1 MLLTT
6 GQITITDLNDGLPA
20 VYATLSSDLYVIPTD
35 SYGEN
40 GDFTGAETT
49 LSVLIGGVDDT
60 PNWTITTFSSFN
72 ATGGDAVL
80 GTRTGP
86 TFTVTGLTATAG
98 TITFVASKDGYD
110 DLVKSSV
117 SPKTRKAKKPSVTNS
132 KFPQEASRKINSPTH
147 ICRIKST

>member
-60 PNWTITTFSSFN
+60 PNWTITTFSSFDT
-72 ATGGDAVL
+72 TGGNAVL
-80 GTRTGP
+80 GIRTGP
-86 TFTVTGLTATAG
+86 TFRVTGLTASTG
-98 TITFVASKDGYD
+98 TITFVASKDG
-110 DLVKSSV
+110 
-117 SPKTRKAKKPSVTNS
+117 
-132 KFPQEASRKINSPTH
+132 
-147 ICRIKST
+147 